1 MGEQVLIFNFSED
14 EKQQNELWFDGCANL
29 FHIFYMGEQVL
40 IFIFSED
47 EKQQNELWFDG
58 DIILILRHSK
68 TKCIDPWI
76 ILMLPH
82 ASLMRHL

>member
-1 MGEQVLIFNFSED
+1 MGEQVLIFN
-14 EKQQNELWFDGCANL
+14 
-29 FHIFYMGEQVL
+29 
-40 IFIFSED
+40 FSED